1 MPYDE
6 HLAERVFQVLANQSG
21 IEPKKMFGGLAFM
34 LNGNMAMGVEKDRL
48 MVRVGRDRYEDALAK
63 PHCHPLDLTG
73 RPMRGSVIVEPEG
86 IATDP
91 QLEEWVQLGLDFPGS
106 LPAK

>member
-6 HLAERVFQVLANQSG
+6 QLAERVFKLLAGRSG
-21 IEPKKMFGGLAFM
+21 IMPRKMFGGLAFM
-34 LNGNMAMGVEKDRL
+34 LNGNMALGVEKDRL
-48 MVRVGRDRYEDALAK
+48 MVRLGPDLYEGALAR
-63 PHCHPLDLTG
+63 PHCHPLDFTG

-86 IATDP
+86 IATDRD
-91 QLEEWVQLGLDFPGS
+91 LEEWVQLGLAFAGS